1 MQQRSDVSLL
11 PTATVIVRR
20 VTAALARLRSR
31 LFVESRCSRAQR
43 YTDIFVD
50 DMTIIVAGQIEV
62 QPGQRQRFLE
72 SSEMAMRLAR
82 ETTGCEDFV
91 VAADPLD
98 EHRVNV
104 FEMWRSRKAL
114 HDFRDAGPD
123 DGLTSLIVR
132 ARVRE
137 YEV

>member
-1 MQQRSDVSLL
+1 ME
-11 PTATVIVRR
+11 
-20 VTAALARLRSR
+20 ARCARMSVQSFAGYLW
-31 LFVESRCSRAQR
+31 R

>member
-1 MQQRSDVSLL
+1 MRH
-11 PTATVIVRR
+11 
-20 VTAALARLRSR
+20 
-31 LFVESRCSRAQR
+31 RAGGITTR
-43 YTDIFVD
+43 DPYFFAD

-62 QPGQRQRFLE
+62 QPGQRQRFLDG
-72 SSEMAMRLAR
+72 SQMAMRLAR

-104 FEMWRSRKAL
+104 FEVWRSRKAL

-123 DGLTSLIVR
+123 DDLTSLIVR

>member
-1 MQQRSDVSLL
+1 L
-11 PTATVIVRR
+11 
-20 VTAALARLRSR
+20 
-31 LFVESRCSRAQR
+31 
-43 YTDIFVD
+43 TDIFPD
-50 DMTIIVAGQIEV
+50 HMTIIVAGQIEV
-62 QPGQRQRFLE
+62 QPGQRQRFLDG
-72 SSEMAMRLAR
+72 SQMAMRLAR

-98 EHRVNV
+98 EQRVNV
-104 FEMWRSRKAL
+104 FEVWRSRQAL

-123 DGLTSLIVR
+123 DGLTALIVR

>member
-1 MQQRSDVSLL
+1 M
-11 PTATVIVRR
+11 P
-20 VTAALARLRSR
+20 
-31 LFVESRCSRAQR
+31 
-43 YTDIFVD
+43 
-50 DMTIIVAGQIEV
+50 IIVAGQIEV
-62 QPGQRQRFLE
+62 QPGQRQRLLDG
-72 SSEMAMRLAR
+72 SQMAMHLAR

-104 FEMWRSRKAL
+104 FEVWGSRQAL

-123 DGLTSLIVR
+123 DGLTALIVR

>member
-1 MQQRSDVSLL
+1 ME
-11 PTATVIVRR
+11 
-20 VTAALARLRSR
+20 ARCARMSVQSFAGYLW
-31 LFVESRCSRAQR
+31 RC
-43 YTDIFVD
+43 TDIFVD

-82 ETTGCEDFV
+82 KTTGCEDFV

>member
-1 MQQRSDVSLL
+1 MS
-11 PTATVIVRR
+11 
-20 VTAALARLRSR
+20 
-31 LFVESRCSRAQR
+31 
-43 YTDIFVD
+43 
-50 DMTIIVAGQIEV
+50 IIVAGQIDV
-62 QPGQRQRFLE
+62 QPGQRQRFLDR
-72 SSEMAMRLAR
+72 SQSAMRLAR

-114 HDFRDAGPD
+114 NDFRDAGPD

-132 ARVRE
+132 ARVHE
-137 YEV
+137 YEVERGHGQLAVK

>member
-1 MQQRSDVSLL
+1 MVQRNV
-11 PTATVIVRR
+11 
-20 VTAALARLRSR
+20 AAGS
-31 LFVESRCSRAQR
+31 AQR
-43 YTDIFVD
+43 QSDIFAD

-62 QPGQRQRFLE
+62 QPGQRQRFLDG
-72 SSEMAMRLAR
+72 SGIAMRLAR

-104 FEMWRSRKAL
+104 FEVWRSRKAL

-132 ARVRE
+132 AHVRE

>member
-1 MQQRSDVSLL
+1 M
-11 PTATVIVRR
+11 P
-20 VTAALARLRSR
+20 
-31 LFVESRCSRAQR
+31 
-43 YTDIFVD
+43 
-50 DMTIIVAGQIEV
+50 IIVAGQIEV
-62 QPGQRQRFLE
+62 QPGQRQRFLDGSLE
-72 SSEMAMRLAR
+72 AMRLAR
-82 ETTGCEDFV
+82 ETEGCDDFV

-104 FEMWRSRKAL
+104 FELWHSRTAL

>member
-1 MQQRSDVSLL
+1 M
-11 PTATVIVRR
+11 VRR

-31 LFVESRCSRAQR
+31 LFGESRCSRAQR

>member
-1 MQQRSDVSLL
+1 MPHNNTLQLTSDSRRARFAL
-11 PTATVIVRR
+11 VRLQHN
-20 VTAALARLRSR
+20 AG
-31 LFVESRCSRAQR
+31 R
-43 YTDIFVD
+43 YTDIFAD

-62 QPGQRQRFLE
+62 QHGQRQRFLE
-72 SSEMAMRLAR
+72 GSEMAMRLAR

-104 FEMWRSRKAL
+104 FEVWRSRQAL

-123 DGLTSLIVR
+123 DDLTSLIVR